1 VPSDAKYYGVT
12 FDDHGDPRAE
22 EVEQAVQTV
31 VMIRV
36 RLC

>member
-1 VPSDAKYYGVT
+1 VT